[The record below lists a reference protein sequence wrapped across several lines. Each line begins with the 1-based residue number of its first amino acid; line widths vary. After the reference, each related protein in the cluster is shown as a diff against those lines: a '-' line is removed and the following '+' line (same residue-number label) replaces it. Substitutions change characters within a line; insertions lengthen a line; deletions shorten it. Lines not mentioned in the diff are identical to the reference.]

1 MGGGVTADENTPT
14 SAISTLYAVN
24 PISRQECYNDEAT
37 IYQSVGNIQF
47 DLKMPFLPRQPQP
60 GYDLSH
66 GSHSTIQEAGSPQ
79 AYLDGFS
86 YYDANRSRLSSK
98 RLHQP
103 QPVPPAP
110 LLAAS

>member
-1 MGGGVTADENTPT
+1 MARAN
-14 SAISTLYAVN
+14 LN
-24 PISRQECYNDEAT
+24 
-37 IYQSVGNIQF
+37 
-47 DLKMPFLPRQPQP
+47 P

-86 YYDANRSRLSSK
+86 YYDANRSRYPQK

-110 LLAAS
+110 LPLLLSFYLNYNKSFEAIKSDLD